1 MPQLLLATRNEGK
14 IREYRYLLDGC
25 GWELVTPQEV
35 GLDLPDEEVGDTYEA
50 NAKIKA
56 VNATALTGLVA
67 LACVVLGDS
76 LSYAMGFYAREPV
89 LHRWGTSARWVQA
102 RTTFQKWGGLSIVL
116 TRFLITGI
124 AVPVNLL
131 AGTGNYPF
139 RKFLMFDL
147 LGEAVWIFGYG
158 GVGYL
163 FGAQWENASDVLN
176 NISGLAL
183 GLVILLAGTWLGTKW
198 NRSNK

>member
-1 MPQLLLATRNEGK
+1 MSASLTEFLLTQVINYGAPILGVIVLTGALGVPFPGTL
-14 IREYRYLLDGC
+14 I
-25 GWELVTPQEV
+25 VIAV
-35 GLDLPDEEVGDTYEA
+35 GAFCQQGILSWP
-50 NAKIKA
+50 I
-56 VNATALTGLVA
+56 TGLVA